1 MKVAV
6 THKVKAIDD
15 ETFNFLAKY
24 EPGFSG
30 ENEVQ
35 RAINSFTI
43 LWMIFEQSFFDRNL
57 PRHTSQYN
65 QIFNIVKEWS
75 DSNPLIDSFWTTELL
90 YFKNRY
96 IKTNGGTTDY
106 FRKLRL
112 DSDYYN
118 RYVKDVLSGESN
130 AHQDILT
137 ALLYI
142 VLRFRNNLLH
152 GTKWPSGMDQK
163 ENFDTCSSL
172 LRSCLERFKYNAE
185 TN

>member
-6 THKVKAIDD
+6 IHKVKAIDD

-24 EPGFSG
+24 EPKFSE

-43 LWMIFEQSFFDRNL
+43 LWMIFEQYFFDKN
-57 PRHTSQYN
+57 PPPHTSQSD
-65 QIFNIVKEWS
+65 QITNIVKKWS
-75 DSNPLIDSFWTTELL
+75 SSNPLIDNFWTTELL

-106 FRKLRL
+106 FRKLQL
-112 DSDYYN
+112 SSEYYKT
-118 RYVKDVLSGESN
+118 YVKKVLSGESN
-130 AHQDILT
+130 APKDILT

-142 VLRFRNNLLH
+142 ILRFRNNLLH